1 MEKERKFRKWLY
13 FLSIGVALIII
24 YKILGNFNNI
34 GSWFS
39 HLIRLLMPFL
49 IGMLIAYILYIPA
62 KKIEECYRK
71 TKFKI
76 LKKRARGFSIFT
88 IYLIVAIILFILV
101 NVILPPIKSSVADL
115 VGNLPG
121 YYSTLRTVIHEVP
134 EEYEFIKTSANDVIN
149 QISAIDFTEYL
160 SVESI
165 TNYIKGAISVASV
178 IFDVFVTLIIS
189 VYTLSERTRILD
201 FLRKVTA
208 SVFKKE
214 TYDKISKY
222 FKETNKVF
230 YGFIS
235 GQVIDAVLIG
245 IVTTIAMAIMK
256 VKYATLLGTL
266 IGTFNLIPFFGAIIA
281 VVISI
286 FITICTGG
294 ITKAIWLAIVIIIIQ
309 QIDANIINPKIL
321 GNKLSIS
328 PMLVIFA
335 VTIGG
340 AYFGIL
346 GMFLAVPIIT
356 VFKLILND
364 YLDFLRDKKSNK

>member
-121 YYSTLRTVIHEVP
+121 YYSTLRTVIHAGECIR
-134 EEYEFIKTSANDVIN
+134 FHSQTANSC
-149 QISAIDFTEYL
+149 ISFPTITDYSLSDNIQEYL
-160 SVESI
+160 
-165 TNYIKGAISVASV
+165 
-178 IFDVFVTLIIS
+178 
-189 VYTLSERTRILD
+189 
-201 FLRKVTA
+201 
-208 SVFKKE
+208 
-214 TYDKISKY
+214 
-222 FKETNKVF
+222 
-230 YGFIS
+230 
-235 GQVIDAVLIG
+235 
-245 IVTTIAMAIMK
+245 
-256 VKYATLLGTL
+256 
-266 IGTFNLIPFFGAIIA
+266 PF
-281 VVISI
+281 SH
-286 FITICTGG
+286 
-294 ITKAIWLAIVIIIIQ
+294 
-309 QIDANIINPKIL
+309 
-321 GNKLSIS
+321 
-328 PMLVIFA
+328 
-335 VTIGG
+335 
-340 AYFGIL
+340 
-346 GMFLAVPIIT
+346 
-356 VFKLILND
+356 
-364 YLDFLRDKKSNK
+364 RDKLLFLHTTWFQRRPLNQVQY